1 MAKRKTEE
9 ESLRKGNPTRRN
21 SKVAIDLQTL
31 IAAGIARDHKVAQK
45 AEKPEVQP
53 SAIRKIATSHPE
65 PDRFAAGTGR
75 VELLSH
81 PRLSFFQST

>member
-1 MAKRKTEE
+1 MAKRKDRRRI
-9 ESLRKGNPTRRN
+9 SVQRNPDARN
-21 SKVAIDLQTL
+21 SKVAIDFQTL
-31 IAAGIARDHKVAQK
+31 VAAGIARDHKVAQK
-45 AEKPEVQP
+45 PEKPQVQP

-75 VELLSH
+75 VELMSH